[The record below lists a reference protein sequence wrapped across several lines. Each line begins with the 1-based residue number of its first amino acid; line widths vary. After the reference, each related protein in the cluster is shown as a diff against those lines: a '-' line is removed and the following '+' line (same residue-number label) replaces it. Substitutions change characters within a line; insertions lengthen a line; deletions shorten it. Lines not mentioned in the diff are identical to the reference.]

1 LEVNYNMEEILVIVA
16 MIAGG
21 LTGFLMVKFIQK
33 KLKDKNKNN

>member
-1 LEVNYNMEEILVIVA
+1 MEEILVFVA

>member
-1 LEVNYNMEEILVIVA
+1 MEEILVIIA

>member
-1 LEVNYNMEEILVIVA
+1 MEEILVIFA

>member
-1 LEVNYNMEEILVIVA
+1 MDLEGILVVVA

-21 LTGFLMVKFIQK
+21 LTGFLLVKFIQK

>member
-1 LEVNYNMEEILVIVA
+1 MEEVLVIVV

-33 KLKDKNKNN
+33 KLKDKNEKK

>member
-1 LEVNYNMEEILVIVA
+1 MEEVLVIVV

-33 KLKDKNKNN
+33 KLQDRNKK

>member
-1 LEVNYNMEEILVIVA
+1 MEEILVIIA

-33 KLKDKNKNN
+33 KLKDKKEK